1 MRYHFDSDE
10 KELRQKKIV
19 REVIIWAV
27 EIILVVFLA
36 YFVVNYAIEKTTV
49 AGNSMESTLKEGN
62 KVIVNKIAYRFSK
75 PKRFDVIVFKQSG
88 KEHSYYNIKRVIG
101 LPGETVQIMNG
112 MVYINGNPIKEKINV
127 DEIKNPGLASEPIT
141 LEDKEYFVLGDNR
154 NQSEDSRFANI
165 GNVVY
170 DDIVGKAWIVVKPFN
185 FVNSLNQVKSE
196 K

>member
-10 KELRQKKIV
+10 KKLRQKKIV

-27 EIILVVFLA
+27 EIFLVVFLA

-112 MVYINGNPIKEKINV
+112 MVYINGNPIKEKINI
-127 DEIKNPGLASEPIT
+127 DEIKNPGLASEPVT

-185 FVNSLNQVKSE
+185 FVNSLNQVKNE